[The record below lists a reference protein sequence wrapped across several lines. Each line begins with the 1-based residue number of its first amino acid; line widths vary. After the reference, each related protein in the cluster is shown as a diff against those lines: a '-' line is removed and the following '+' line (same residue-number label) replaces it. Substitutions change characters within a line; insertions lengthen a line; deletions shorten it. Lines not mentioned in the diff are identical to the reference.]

1 MTSEP
6 SWSDRVSH
14 LRNALNDDAFAL
26 YCQPIAALGG
36 LVLAYPMGEVLIRLR
51 EEESALLPPGEFL
64 PVLEHYGLMPHL
76 DRWVVRTL
84 FRRVSIGSRIA
95 HFCINLSV
103 QTLADHGFP
112 NYVADE
118 LVRARMPGNCALFEI
133 EEHEVLASPAS
144 VARFA
149 ALIGSLGAGVVLD
162 GFGRTPDAL
171 QLLVDVPCVR
181 AVKLHFS
188 ITRRLL
194 SEGRSNPELDHL
206 LCETAAR
213 KIAVVAECVEEPEAL
228 RRLQSLKIGFAQ
240 GFGVYKPQPLE
251 VFIEPHALAVA

>member
-6 SWSDRVSH
+6 SWSDPLAH
-14 LRNALNDDAFAL
+14 LRNALNEDAFAL

-36 LVLAYPMGEVLIRLR
+36 LVLAYPMGEILIRLR
-51 EEESALLPPGEFL
+51 EEEDALLPPGEFL

-84 FRRVSIGSRIA
+84 LRRVSAGARIA

-103 QTLADHGFP
+103 QTLADQGFP
-112 NYVADE
+112 HYVAEE
-118 LVRARMPGNCALFEI
+118 LSQARMPGNCALFEI
-133 EEHEVLASPAS
+133 EEQEALAAPAA

-149 ALIGSLGAGVVLD
+149 ALVGSLGAGVVLD
-162 GFGRTPDAL
+162 GFGRTLDAL
-171 QLLVDVPCVR
+171 QLLVEVPCVR

-188 ITRRLL
+188 LTRRLL
-194 SEGRSNPELDHL
+194 AEGRSSPELDRIL
-206 LCETAAR
+206 RETTAR
-213 KIAVVAECVEEPEAL
+213 KIAVVAECVEDLQAL
-228 RRLQSLKIGFAQ
+228 RRLQHLKIGYAQ

-251 VFIEPHALAVA
+251 AFIEPHRLAVS